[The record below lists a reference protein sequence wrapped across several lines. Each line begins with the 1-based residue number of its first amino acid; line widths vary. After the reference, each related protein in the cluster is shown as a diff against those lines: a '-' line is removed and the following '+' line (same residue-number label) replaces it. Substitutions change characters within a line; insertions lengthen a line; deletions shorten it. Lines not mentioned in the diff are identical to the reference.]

1 MIGTKLIEEFVQ
13 SVALTHRIK
22 GYKRCSTL
30 LIAAPESGKTT
41 ITTAANCPHV
51 TPIAVMSGRSVLKEV
66 NENEDCEFLLFNDL
80 TSIRAMSTPASA
92 LLVVFLNQLT
102 QDERG
107 KVAFAGKES
116 DEIKRAIGLIACIP
130 YDTFSDHRSKWK
142 EMGFISRM
150 IPFAY
155 SYDAEI
161 VAEIKNSIDTGTHE
175 SKRKPRKG
183 MPKSKKDDQQ
193 IAIFMDAKS
202 TASVRAL
209 ADERS
214 GSLGQIGIRLLSSYH
229 SLIRAHA
236 LLFNRR
242 RVSKDDLVFL
252 RGVDRHVSTSECTSL
267 AHT

>member
-1 MIGTKLIEEFVQ
+1 MIGTKLIEEFIQ

-41 ITTAANCPHV
+41 ITTAASCSHV

-66 NENEDCEFLLFNDL
+66 NDNEHCEFLLFNDL

-107 KVAFAGKES
+107 KVAFAGKDA
-116 DEIKRAIGLIACIP
+116 DEIKRAIGIIACIP
-130 YDTFSDHRSKWK
+130 YETFSDHRAKWK

-150 IPFAY
+150 VPFAY

-161 VAEIKNSIDTGTHE
+161 VAEIKNSIDNGTHE
-175 SKRKPRKG
+175 KSRKPRKG
-183 MPKSKKDDQQ
+183 MPKEKKEQQ
-193 IAIFMDAKS
+193 VSIFMDKK
-202 TASVRAL
+202 TTISVRAL

-214 GSLGQIGIRLLSSYH
+214 KDLGQIGIRLLSSYH
-229 SLIRAHA
+229 VLIRAHA
-236 LLFNRR
+236 LLQNRR
-242 RVSKDDLVFL
+242 RVNKDDLTFL
-252 RGVDRHVSTSECTSL
+252 RGVDRHVSTTECAPL